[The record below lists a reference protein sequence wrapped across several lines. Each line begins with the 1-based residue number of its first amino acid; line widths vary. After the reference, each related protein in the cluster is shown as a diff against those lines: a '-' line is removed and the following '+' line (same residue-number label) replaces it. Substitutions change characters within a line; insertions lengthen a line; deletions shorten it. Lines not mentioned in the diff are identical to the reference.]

1 MKERL
6 VSIIINCH
14 NGEKYLFETLKSIQN
29 QKYKNFEVIFID
41 NCSTDN
47 TYKIFKN
54 VKDKRFKYFKTKK
67 KIKLYN
73 ARNFALKKC
82 KGDFITFLD
91 ADDWWNE
98 YFLSSRKSF
107 FESSND
113 YGFSYSNCFHFFENS
128 KKTEIFSK
136 SKFPSGFIT
145 NYLLN
150 DYVVKM
156 GTIIIKSRIA
166 RLYKFNQNY
175 NIIGD
180 FDFILRVSEKFKA
193 KAFNDLLV
201 TIRIHQNNFSHTNR
215 KLFYNE
221 FKSWIKSKN
230 LDKSYYRQNKNK
242 LFLKLEYLR
251 LVYLILEEKRLNLIV
266 DIIRYPFSLQKIKL
280 LLIFFVPTFF
290 IKFKLKYF

>member
-1 MKERL
+1 MKIDFFLLFHFNLNVYELLMKILFKIFL
-6 VSIIINCH
+6 VLLIFSLPANADIVKIFQFTEDEFNQLKVRKVKGETKWALGSNE
-14 NGEKYLFETLKSIQN
+14 NGNYIRAEAEGTGSGLGK
-29 QKYKNFEVIFID
+29 EVIIDLNKTPFI
-41 NCSTDN
+41 NITW
-47 TYKIFKN
+47 KVEKN
-54 VKDKRFKYFKTKK
+54 
-67 KIKLYN
+67 
-73 ARNFALKKC
+73 
-82 KGDFITFLD
+82 
-91 ADDWWNE
+91 
-98 YFLSSRKSF
+98 LS
-107 FESSND
+107 
-113 YGFSYSNCFHFFENS
+113 GIIENS

-266 DIIRYPFSLQKIKL
+266 DIIRYPFSLQKLKL
-280 LLIFFVPTFF
+280 LLIFFVPSFF

>member
-1 MKERL
+1 MREKL
-6 VSIIINCH
+6 VSIIVNCY
-14 NGEKYLFETLKSIQN
+14 NGEKYLFKTLKSIQN

-47 TYKIFKN
+47 TYKIFKD
-54 VKDKRFKYFKTKK
+54 VKDKRFKKFKTKK
-67 KIKLYN
+67 KINLYN
-73 ARNFALKKC
+73 ARNYALKKC

-91 ADDWWNE
+91 SDDWWDK

-107 FESSND
+107 FKSPTD
-113 YGFSYSNCFHFFENS
+113 YGFSYSNCFHFLENS
-128 KKTEIFSK
+128 KKTKIFSTN
-136 SKFPSGFIT
+136 KFPSGFVT

-156 GTIIIKSRIA
+156 GTIIIKKRIA
-166 RLYKFNQNY
+166 KLYKFNQNY

-201 TIRIHQNNFSHTNR
+201 TIRIHQNNFSHNNR

-221 FKSWIKSKN
+221 FKSWMKSKN

-251 LVYLILEEKRLNLIV
+251 LVYLILEEKRFNLIV
-266 DIIRYPFSLQKIKL
+266 DIIKFPFSFQKIKL
-280 LLIFFVPTFF
+280 ALIYFVPISL
-290 IKFKLKYF
+290 IKLKLKYF